1 MNLRAK
7 VILGGLFLAAAFLF
21 HSEAQAQ
28 FGVNPWGYGYG
39 GGWGGWGGGT
49 AEGNYLQGMSTV
61 IRSAGEYNLYTS
73 QAGVNN
79 EETRSRYLDN
89 KKKWQE
95 NYLQLREQRSAID
108 AQKREQQR
116 QSRDAYYAA
125 TKSAAPAP
133 MSPVAMDAVTG
144 QISWPDTL
152 LASDF
157 EKPRK
162 QLEQLFELRAKTSGA
177 PGVRQQIHSATEE
190 LARILRTKVE
200 KIPANEYMA
209 ARKFIDELDHTARA
223 KST

>member
-1 MNLRAK
+1 MNFRAK
-7 VILGGLFLAAAFLF
+7 VILGGLFLAVAFL
-21 HSEAQAQ
+21 SNSPARAQ

-39 GGWGGWGGGT
+39 GGWGGGT
-49 AEGNYLQGMSTV
+49 AEGNALQGMSTV

-95 NYLQLREQRSAID
+95 NYLQLREQRSALD
-108 AQKREQQR
+108 AQKREQQK
-116 QSRDAYYAA
+116 QSRDTYYAA
-125 TKSAAPAP
+125 TKSAPPAP
-133 MSPVAMDAVTG
+133 MSSVALDAVTG
-144 QISWPDTL
+144 QISWPETL
-152 LASDF
+152 QASDF

-162 QLEQLFELRAKTSGA
+162 QLEQLFELRAKTSSAQGSNLK
-177 PGVRQQIHSATEE
+177 IHSATEE
-190 LARILRTKVE
+190 LARILRSKIE